1 MNKTLVF
8 HFYTFD
14 GFLKNRA
21 INIHLK
27 CLKQY
32 HNVFNRA
39 LFVIS
44 TDDLSNHELIH
55 ETEEEILNCGFEN
68 IQFIVKQN
76 NEFREAQTF
85 YDEVILNLDIFD
97 GIVFFAHTKGI
108 SNYAQFPNNA
118 EDLDAW
124 IYGLYYLNLNF
135 IDETENFFNGIIPK
149 MFYGAFLH
157 VDINEVN
164 WKKVPGYYQG
174 AIYWLM
180 PSTILEELKRGRL
193 PMEKV
198 YPKLENRIGAENY
211 PMSLC
216 YWRDNGEYKLGSHN
230 LMATYLHNPYMEGKK
245 IASFLCGDKYKDFLA
260 LLYK

>member
-1 MNKTLVF
+1 MNRTLVF
-8 HFYTFD
+8 HFYTFEN
-14 GFLKNRA
+14 FLQNRA
-21 INIHLK
+21 INIHLR

-32 HNVFNRA
+32 HNVFDNA
-39 LFVIS
+39 IFVIS
-44 TDDLSNHELIH
+44 VDDIKNHELIQ
-55 ETEEEILNCGFEN
+55 ETERQIMDCGFEN
-68 IQFIVKQN
+68 IKFIVKQN

-164 WKKVPGYYQG
+164 WEKVLGYYQG

-198 YPKLENRIGAENY
+198 YPKLENRICAENY

-216 YWRDNGEYKLGSHN
+216 YWRDNGVYNLGSHN
-230 LMATYLHNPYMEGKK
+230 LMATYLHNPYMEGKQILEYLSK
-245 IASFLCGDKYKDFLA
+245 KKYNEIL
-260 LLYK
+260 